1 VGGSVPAHTALLCPG
16 TARGLGGVRTSA
28 LVRMFQLWYNG
39 RRVVSLCKANM
50 DTMPQ
55 RFILHI
61 DLDAFYAAIEQRDN
75 PELRG
80 KPVIVGGSPDRRGV
94 VSTASY
100 EARSFGVHSAMPSR
114 TALWLCPEAIF
125 LPPRFEVYR
134 AVSQQVMAI
143 FQART
148 ALVEPLSLDE
158 AYLDVT
164 AAAHNFEKA
173 AQLAREIKQQIRST
187 TELTASAGV
196 SYCKFLAKLASDAQK
211 PDGLMVISP
220 EQAPAFLDALPIDKF
235 FGVGK
240 VTAAKLRELGI
251 ANGTDLKRLDEGRLR
266 ALLGKQGSQLYR
278 FVRGEDDRPVEPMRE
293 RKSVGK
299 EVTFERDL
307 VDRDHM
313 ERFLEHLARQV
324 EHRLV
329 ELDLRGRTLTLKV
342 KWSDF
347 QLITR
352 SVSRSN
358 GFQDAQAMMP
368 MLRTLLTQLDGG
380 DRPVRLLGVSVSNL
394 LSRDEVQR
402 TVQVTALPL
411 WDME

>member
-1 VGGSVPAHTALLCPG
+1 MHEP
-16 TARGLGGVRTSA
+16 
-28 LVRMFQLWYNG
+28 
-39 RRVVSLCKANM
+39 
-50 DTMPQ
+50 

-61 DLDAFYAAIEQRDN
+61 DLDAFYASIEQRDH
-75 PELRG
+75 PDLRG
-80 KPVIVGGSPDRRGV
+80 KPVIVGGAPDRRGV

-100 EARSFGVHSAMPSR
+100 EARRFGVHSAMPSR
-114 TALWLCPEAIF
+114 TAQRLCPEAIF

-143 FQART
+143 FKGHT
-148 ALVEPLSLDE
+148 GLVEPLSLDE

-164 AAAHNFEKA
+164 AAVHNLEEAVK
-173 AQLAREIKQQIRST
+173 LAREVKEHIRSAT
-187 TELTASAGV
+187 DLTASAGV
-196 SYCKFLAKLASDAQK
+196 SYCKFLAKLASDAYK
-211 PDGLMVISP
+211 PDGLTVISS
-220 EQAPAFLDALPIDKF
+220 EQAPAFLDALSIDKF

-240 VTAAKLRELGI
+240 VTARKLRDLGI
-251 ANGTDLKRLDEGRLR
+251 ENGVDLKRLSEERLR
-266 ALLGKQGSQLYR
+266 TLLGKQGSQLYH
-278 FVRGEDDRPVEPMRE
+278 FVRGADDRPVEPTRE

-307 VDRDHM
+307 VDWDRM
-313 ERFLEHLARQV
+313 EEVIEQLAKQV

-352 SVSRSN
+352 SISRSE
-358 GFQDAQAMMP
+358 GFQDAQTMMP
-368 MLRTLLTQLDGG
+368 VLRILLAQLDGG
-380 DRPVRLLGVSVSNL
+380 NRPVRLLGVSVSNL
-394 LSRDEVQR
+394 LSKDEMQR
-402 TVQVTALPL
+402 TMQITAFTL

>member
-1 VGGSVPAHTALLCPG
+1 MMHNP
-16 TARGLGGVRTSA
+16 
-28 LVRMFQLWYNG
+28 
-39 RRVVSLCKANM
+39 
-50 DTMPQ
+50 

-61 DLDAFYAAIEQRDN
+61 DLDAFYASIEQRDR
-75 PELRG
+75 PDLRG

-100 EARSFGVHSAMPSR
+100 EARRFGVHSAMPSR
-114 TALWLCPEAIF
+114 TAQRLCPEAIF

-143 FQART
+143 FKEHT
-148 ALVEPLSLDE
+148 ELVEPLSLDE

-164 AAAHNFEKA
+164 TAVHELEEAV
-173 AQLAREIKQQIRST
+173 QLAREIKQQIRSAT
-187 TELTASAGV
+187 DLAASAGV
-196 SYCKFLAKLASDAQK
+196 SYCKFLAKLASDANK
-211 PDGLMVISP
+211 PDGLTVISP
-220 EQAPAFLDALPIDKF
+220 ERAPAFLDVLPIDKF

-240 VTAAKLRELGI
+240 VTAGKLRKVGI
-251 ANGTDLKRLDEGRLR
+251 ENGADLKRLSEERLR
-266 ALLGKQGSQLYR
+266 SLLGKQGSQLYR
-278 FVRGEDDRPVEPMRE
+278 FVRGEDDRPIEPTRE

-313 ERFLEHLARQV
+313 ERVIEQLAKQV

-352 SVSRSN
+352 SVSRPE
-358 GFQDAQAMMP
+358 GFLDAQTMMP
-368 MLRTLLTQLDGG
+368 VLRILLDQLDGEN
-380 DRPVRLLGVSVSNL
+380 RPVRLLGVSVSNL
-394 LSRDEVQR
+394 LSKDEVQR
-402 TVQVTALPL
+402 IKHFTALTL